1 MLNSRLLKF
10 HTDFDLFSQSK
21 IDSDIFQKSI
31 FDHIKQK
38 AASVDPHLVLS
49 GHEHR
54 VNGGGDGGG
63 CGRGGIC
70 CGGCGGYGGCCYGDG
85 GCGRVGVVVF
95 VVVMVV
101 VVVVIMGVVV
111 LMRWW
116 W

>member
-1 MLNSRLLKF
+1 MPNSRLLKF

-70 CGGCGGYGGCCYGDG
+70 CGGYGGCCDGDG
-85 GCGRVGVVVF
+85 GCDRVGVVVF